1 MTQSTTQTKLHSVLE
16 EFRWRG
22 MVHRT
27 EEGKELFTPGLEELL
42 ARDKVT
48 AYIGFDPTADSLHVG
63 NLLQI
68 MNLVRLQRFGHNPI
82 AIVGGGTG
90 LVGDPSGKSTERQL
104 LTRED
109 LAHNLECIREQL
121 ARYLDFDAGNAAR
134 MVNNADWLDT
144 IKLMDFLRD
153 VGKYFTINYM
163 MAKDS
168 VQGRMAGGISFT
180 EFSYMLLQAYDYYML
195 HVTYGCNLQV
205 GGSDQWGN
213 ITAGIDL
220 IRRLTGHQAHALV
233 TPLIT
238 TSTGV
243 KFGKTEAGAVWL
255 DGKKTSPYE
264 FYQFWYNTPDAD
276 VGRYLKFFTLLTA
289 HQISQLETQVKEHP
303 EQREAQ
309 RTLADEV
316 TKMTH
321 GEGEWRAAR
330 NRSSLAFGRNLDAL
344 SDQEREQ
351 AFESRR
357 ITLSG
362 MWRTQQR
369 LIARFKSNGELDQNG
384 ITENGEFLRD
394 YPESGIRQGD
404 ILVSLPD
411 VLVAIGLAPSMSEA
425 GRLVKQGAITLD
437 GRKLTPAQC
446 GGAAIGIREGMVI
459 GRGGKIFKRLF
470 YLENQ

>member
-1 MTQSTTQTKLHSVLE
+1 MTLTTTQTELHSVLD

-27 EEGKELFTPGLEELL
+27 EDDKELFTPGLEELL
-42 ARDKVT
+42 GKEKVT

-90 LVGDPSGKSTERQL
+90 LVGDPSGKTTERQL

-121 ARYLDFDAGNAAR
+121 ARYLDFRAGNAAR

-153 VGKYFTINYM
+153 IGKHFTVNYM
-163 MAKDS
+163 LDKDS

-180 EFSYMLLQAYDYYML
+180 EFSYMLLQAYDYYKL
-195 HVTYGCNLQV
+195 HVNYGCNLQV

-220 IRRLTGHQAHALV
+220 IRKLTGHQAHALV

-255 DGKKTSPYE
+255 DAKKTSP
-264 FYQFWYNTPDAD
+264 FKFHQFWYNTPDAD
-276 VGRYLKFFTLLTA
+276 VVRYLHYFALLTQEEMA
-289 HQISQLETQVKEHP
+289 QIAEVVAERP
-303 EQREAQ
+303 ERREAQ
-309 RTLADEV
+309 TRLADDV
-316 TKMTH
+316 TRMTH
-321 GEGEWRAAR
+321 GEAALQKAKRASAV
-330 NRSSLAFGRNLDAL
+330 LFGGDMAGLSAL
-344 SDQEREQ
+344 ELLEVFQDVPSV
-351 AFESRR
+351 
-357 ITLSG
+357 TLPK
-362 MWRTQQR
+362 QR
-369 LIARFKSNGELDQNG
+369 LEGEGVAVVDLA
-384 ITENGEFLRD
+384 TET
-394 YPESGIRQGD
+394 
-404 ILVSLPD
+404 
-411 VLVAIGLAPSMSEA
+411 GLAPSRAEA
-425 GRLVKQGAITLD
+425 RRLVQSGGVSLNGQRVTDVRRAVTLADAVEGNVLVLKRGAREHRLVKLQG
-437 GRKLTPAQC
+437 
-446 GGAAIGIREGMVI
+446 
-459 GRGGKIFKRLF
+459 
-470 YLENQ
+470 